1 MTINPS
7 ASNRP
12 TRSIELSALST
23 TNTGNGGW
31 IDLSGFIN
39 WTLFFSGLETGSTVK
54 VEVANGATAPAG
66 SGAILT
72 STLAPD
78 ANNCA
83 QLPCVGGYHWV
94 RVTKTQGGT
103 PTATTGTVHA
113 QFA

>member
-1 MTINPS
+1 MPVNPA
-7 ASNRP
+7 ASSRP
-12 TRSIELSALST
+12 TRSIELPALST

-39 WTLFFSGLETGSTVK
+39 WTLFLSGLEAASAVK
-54 VEVANGATAPAG
+54 IEVANGAAAPAG
-66 SGAILT
+66 NGAILT

-83 QLPCVGGYHWV
+83 QYSSTGGYHWL
-94 RVTKTQGGT
+94 RVTKTQGTT
-103 PTATTGTVHA
+103 PTATVGTVHA